1 MLRMLPIM
9 AILDVFGCYEL
20 LMTCFWMLQTLD
32 ATALDASIRSQKCQV
47 GTGTQQRNVIKK
59 ICPNAT
65 RSG

>member
-20 LMTCFWMLQTLD
+20 WMTCFWMLQTLD

-47 GTGTQQRNVIKK
+47 GTVRWVKSRDQVT
-59 ICPNAT
+59 
-65 RSG
+65 